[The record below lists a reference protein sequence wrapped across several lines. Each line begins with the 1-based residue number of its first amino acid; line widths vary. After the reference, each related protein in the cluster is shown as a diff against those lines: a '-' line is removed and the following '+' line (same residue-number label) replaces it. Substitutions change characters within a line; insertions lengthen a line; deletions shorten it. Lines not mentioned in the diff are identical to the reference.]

1 MDRIIGAPERLDAV
15 CDDIAAHFT
24 DRCATLPGKA
34 MVVAYSRR
42 IAAEYA
48 NRLKARLGDDAVD
61 AVMGATATDE
71 RPISDYRRSKAQLKE
86 IEARFKDPGGAL
98 RVIVVKNMW
107 LTGFDAPVL
116 HTMYL
121 DKPMRDH
128 GLLQAIARV
137 NRVFEDKPGG
147 LVVDYIGIGDDL
159 RAGLTAYAKGDV
171 DDVIVPLEV
180 AQARLREKHQVMCDL
195 LHGIDF
201 RPPEGATAGQQATVL
216 AAAAQDAV
224 ARYVLDDERTEVLL
238 DEHAQYAKWF
248 SLVSPNEP
256 TVAQRYDHDVFATIA
271 KALRLARVEE
281 QDGEGGGPSR
291 EARRAVEQFFSA
303 GLAGSEILDVF
314 AMAGDARPEI
324 SVLSDDFLDDVAS
337 RLTRPEL
344 QVALMKKLLNGEIR
358 TRLAGNRVQ
367 HKRFSDEVAAVL
379 ARYEAKQITSAEVVK
394 ELVNLA
400 RDLRSQAR
408 RHEQLGLSREETAFY
423 DALAAKGEAFVDDP
437 RLKEIAAELVVQ
449 VRQDLAVD
457 WTERGNLEARIR
469 ARIKRLLRRHRYTAP
484 QGGGLDEAADRVFQ
498 QARALY
504 ERWPEI
510 EGEYM

>member
-1 MDRIIGAPERLDAV
+1 
-15 CDDIAAHFT
+15 
-24 DRCATLPGKA
+24 
-34 MVVAYSRR
+34 
-42 IAAEYA
+42 
-48 NRLKARLGDDAVD
+48 
-61 AVMGATATDE
+61 
-71 RPISDYRRSKAQLKE
+71 
-86 IEARFKDPGGAL
+86 
-98 RVIVVKNMW
+98 
-107 LTGFDAPVL
+107 
-116 HTMYL
+116 
-121 DKPMRDH
+121 MRDH

-171 DDVIVPLEV
+171 DDVVVPLEV

-201 RPPEGATAGQQATVL
+201 RPPESATAGQQATVL
-216 AAAAQDAV
+216 AAAAQEAV

-256 TVAQRYDHDVFATIA
+256 TVAQRYD
-271 KALRLARVEE
+271 
-281 QDGEGGGPSR
+281 GPSR

-423 DALAAKGEAFVDDP
+423 DALAARGEAFVDDP
-437 RLKEIAAELVVQ
+437 RLKEIAVELVTQ

-484 QGGGLDEAADRVFQ
+484 EGGGGLDEVADRVFR

-504 ERWPEI
+504 ERWPEV
-510 EGEYM
+510 EGGSGSMLDR

>member
-1 MDRIIGAPERLDAV
+1 MRLRAAFGDYISVYRMSQAQEDGATVPIYYESRQVPLDIDAAELAAAQGVLDAEGEDVQTELSGEFARMDRIIGAPERLDAV

-24 DRCATLPGKA
+24 DRCATLPGK
-34 MVVAYSRR
+34 
-42 IAAEYA
+42 
-48 NRLKARLGDDAVD
+48 
-61 AVMGATATDE
+61 
-71 RPISDYRRSKAQLKE
+71 
-86 IEARFKDPGGAL
+86 
-98 RVIVVKNMW
+98 
-107 LTGFDAPVL
+107 
-116 HTMYL
+116 
-121 DKPMRDH
+121 
-128 GLLQAIARV
+128 
-137 NRVFEDKPGG
+137 
-147 LVVDYIGIGDDL
+147 
-159 RAGLTAYAKGDV
+159 
-171 DDVIVPLEV
+171 
-180 AQARLREKHQVMCDL
+180 
-195 LHGIDF
+195 
-201 RPPEGATAGQQATVL
+201 
-216 AAAAQDAV
+216 DAV
-224 ARYVLDDERTEVLL
+224 ARYVLDDERSDVLL

-271 KALRLARVEE
+271 KALRLARAEE
-281 QDGEGGGPSR
+281 QEGDGSGPTR

-367 HKRFSDEVAAVL
+367 HKRFSDEVTAVL

-394 ELVNLA
+394 ELVKLA

-423 DALAAKGEAFVDDP
+423 DALAAKGEDFVDDP
-437 RLKEIAAELVVQ
+437 RLKEIAVDLVAQ

-457 WTERGNLEARIR
+457 WTQRGNLEARIR
-469 ARIKRLLRRHRYTAP
+469 APSACCAATATRRPKAAAVWTRRPTASSRRHVRCTSAGPRSRASCAERSVSWVSATLTGLSRSRGCGELATA
-484 QGGGLDEAADRVFQ
+484 GGQATVQRVGSRDARRRAAGGDSSRRGGRRGGS
-498 QARALY
+498 RA
-504 ERWPEI
+504 
-510 EGEYM
+510 